1 MGTKSGELLM
11 GPDFCSKC
19 ASLFSDIKDIS
30 LGKNTAGKQFFLHL
44 EATVQDLFQN
54 DFFHHHKIW

>member
-30 LGKNTAGKQFFLHL
+30 LGKNTAGKQFFTFRGDRSRFIS
-44 EATVQDLFQN
+44 E
-54 DFFHHHKIW
+54 

>member
-1 MGTKSGELLM
+1 MGTKSGKLLM

-30 LGKNTAGKQFFLHL
+30 LGKILLVSNFFTFRGDRSRFIS
-44 EATVQDLFQN
+44 E
-54 DFFHHHKIW
+54 